1 MRHLWRAFAFQLAT
15 LLSKDFLRAVRH
27 SKAVIKVWFIILLL
41 AYMTEFALRLNV
53 LKAEYESN
61 VEFSQLF
68 RSLHERIAT
77 SPQCEHTSPS
87 SSACASGISKITV
100 RVTLCQNENIKRVF
114 ECLEPLF
121 ASNGNVMGRHGPL
134 PTPFAAYL
142 RCCGTPQDPFL
153 KRIAFLTELNTKLV
167 SLCDALL
174 DVQIIEKCNCIN
186 SDVKSAEFEMKK
198 TVRSKKREGQH
209 EESLKKVLPAKT
221 L

>member
-15 LLSKDFLRAVRH
+15 LLSKKFLRAVRY

-68 RSLHERIAT
+68 RSLRERIAT

-87 SSACASGISKITV
+87 SSACASGISKLTV
-100 RVTLCQNENIKRVF
+100 RVTPCQNENIKRVF

-121 ASNGNVMGRHGPL
+121 ARNENAMGRGPL
-134 PTPFAAYL
+134 PTPFAAFL
-142 RCCGTPQDPFL
+142 RCCRTPQVMFL
-153 KRIAFLTELNTKLV
+153 KQIAFLTELNTKLV

-174 DVQIIEKCNCIN
+174 DVQIMEKCNCIN
-186 SDVKSAEFEMKK
+186 SDVKSAEMKMKK
-198 TVRSKKREGQH
+198 TVRSKKRKGQ
-209 EESLKKVLPAKT
+209 
-221 L
+221 

>member
-15 LLSKDFLRAVRH
+15 LLSKKFLRAVRH
-27 SKAVIKVWFIILLL
+27 SKLVTEVWFIILLP
-41 AYMTEFALRLNV
+41 AHMTEFDLRLHV
-53 LKAEYESN
+53 LKAEYKSHVES
-61 VEFSQLF
+61 SQLF

-87 SSACASGISKITV
+87 SSACASGISKLTV

-121 ASNGNVMGRHGPL
+121 ASNGNVMGRHGPP

-153 KRIAFLTELNTKLV
+153 KRIAFLTELIV
-167 SLCDALL
+167 SFALR
-174 DVQIIEKCNCIN
+174 CPSRCANH
-186 SDVKSAEFEMKK
+186 
-198 TVRSKKREGQH
+198 R
-209 EESLKKVLPAKT
+209 KV
-221 L
+221 

>member
-15 LLSKDFLRAVRH
+15 LLSKKFLRAVRY

-100 RVTLCQNENIKRVF
+100 RVTPCQNENIKRVF

-121 ASNGNVMGRHGPL
+121 ARNENATGRGPL
-134 PTPFAAYL
+134 PTPFAAFL
-142 RCCGTPQDPFL
+142 RCCRTPV
-153 KRIAFLTELNTKLV
+153 ELSVEPLPISYHQRQIHASAHWIKVPEIFKIPLV
-167 SLCDALL
+167 LERRC
-174 DVQIIEKCNCIN
+174 
-186 SDVKSAEFEMKK
+186 
-198 TVRSKKREGQH
+198 
-209 EESLKKVLPAKT
+209 
-221 L
+221 